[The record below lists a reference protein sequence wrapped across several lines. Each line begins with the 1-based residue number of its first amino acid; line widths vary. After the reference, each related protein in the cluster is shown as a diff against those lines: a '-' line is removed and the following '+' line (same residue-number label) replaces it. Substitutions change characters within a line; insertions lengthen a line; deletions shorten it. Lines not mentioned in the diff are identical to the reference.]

1 MPKCQSPTKQHMSPS
16 TQNESFQ
23 HQKWEFRTANQQLVK
38 ALLALTYGPRCKK
51 TRVIRVSTTNNK
63 DADQSTWMRRLVFA
77 CVVHNPPPNTGPI
90 LLNLPVTI
98 LTRKTPA
105 KIHLKILSAF
115 VVCCNFLLTL
125 FKKVKYRDKQC
136 GPRSDCS
143 YRDSLI

>member
-23 HQKWEFRTANQQLVK
+23 HQKWEFKTANQQLVK
-38 ALLALTYGPRCKK
+38 ALLALTCWPYCKK
-51 TRVIRVSTTNNK
+51 TSVIVVSTTHNK
-63 DADQSTWMRRLVFA
+63 DADQSAWIHRLVCA

-90 LLNLPVTI
+90 LLNLHVTI
-98 LTRKTPA
+98 LTLKTPA

-115 VVCCNFLLTL
+115 VVCCKFLLTS
-125 FKKVKYRDKQC
+125 FNKVKYRDKQC

-143 YRDSLI
+143 YRGSLI